1 MASFRV
7 LGQFVQYFLND
18 GTVNDGGSITFY
30 ETDLTTL
37 KNTYSDINL
46 TVLNPNPVPLD
57 ADGRLANDVWG
68 SGVYGAV
75 LADPQSVTI
84 QTLNNIQSGAD
95 PGFSI
100 PALVTGEFLSNDG
113 SNLLW
118 QPIQQV
124 PDPTGE
130 AGNFLGTDGTLLLW
144 QPVPTPAGAGIT
156 VATNG
161 VGGVTATATA
171 GTSGAAKLMIQT
183 GTGSIPA
190 SGINQANGTITFA
203 TAFSAPPVV
212 NVTLTTGSA
221 CASGFPV
228 GNVTSVGT
236 TGCGVSFNNSRDASS
251 GGAITGTVT
260 YAWVAIGLS
269 P

>member
-1 MASFRV
+1 MAAFRV
-7 LGQFVQYFLND
+7 LGQFVQYFLDD
-18 GTVNDGGSITFY
+18 GQVNAGGSVTFY

-37 KNTYSDINL
+37 KNTYSDVSL
-46 TVLNPNPVPLD
+46 TVLNANPLPLD
-57 ADGRLANDVWG
+57 ADGRLSADCWG

-75 LADPQSVTI
+75 LKDSFGTII
-84 QTLNNIQSGAD
+84 QTLNNVQSGSD

-100 PALVTGEFLSNDG
+100 PALVTGDFLTNDG

-118 QPIQQV
+118 QAIQQI
-124 PDPTGE
+124 PDPSGE
-130 AGNFLGTDGTLLLW
+130 AGNFLGTDGTLVLW
-144 QPVPTPAGAGIT
+144 QSIPTPAGAGIT

-183 GTGSIPA
+183 GTGTIAP
-190 SGINQANGTITFA
+190 SGVNQANGTITFA

-212 NVTLTTGSA
+212 QVTLTTGSA

-228 GNVTSVGT
+228 GNATSVGT
-236 TGCGVSFNNSRDASS
+236 TGCGVAFNNSRDASS

-260 YAWVAIGLS
+260 YSWVAIGLS

>member
-7 LGQFVQYFLND
+7 LGQFVQYLLDD
-18 GTVNDGGSITFY
+18 GTVNAGGSVTFY

-37 KNTYSDINL
+37 KDTFSDPGL
-46 TVLNPNPVPLD
+46 TVLNPNPVPLA

-75 LADPQSVTI
+75 LADASSVTI

-95 PGFSI
+95 HGLVI
-100 PALVTGEFLSNDG
+100 PSLVTGDFLTNDG

-118 QPIQQV
+118 SPVFQV
-124 PDPTGE
+124 PDPTGS
-130 AGNFLGTDGTLLLW
+130 AGNVLGTDGTLAIW
-144 QPVPTPAGAGIT
+144 QPLPAAATNGIT

-161 VGGVTATATA
+161 AGGVTATATA
-171 GTSGAAKLMIQT
+171 GSPNPKLMIQT

-190 SGINQANGTITFA
+190 SGINQANGTVTFP

-212 NVTLTTGSA
+212 SLTLNTASA

-228 GNVTSVGT
+228 PAATSVGT
-236 TGCGVSFNNSRDASS
+236 TGFGASFNNSRDAGS
-251 GGAITGTVT
+251 GGAITGAVT
-260 YAWVAIGLS
+260 YHWIAIGLS

>member
-1 MASFRV
+1 MSSFRL
-7 LGQFVQYFLND
+7 LGQFVQFFLND
-18 GTVNDGGSITFY
+18 GSVNAGGSVTFY

-37 KNTYSDINL
+37 KDTYSDPEL

-57 ADGRLANDVWG
+57 ADGRLSNDVWG

-75 LADPQSVTI
+75 LADAGNVTL

-95 PGFSI
+95 PGLVI
-100 PALVTGEFLSNDG
+100 PSLVSGDFLTNDG

-118 QPIQQV
+118 STVLQV
-124 PDPTGE
+124 PDPTGSS
-130 AGNFLGTDGTLLLW
+130 GYVLGTDGTLAIW
-144 QPVPTPAGAGIT
+144 QPLPAAATNGIT

-161 VGGVTATATA
+161 AGGITATATA
-171 GTSGAAKLMIQT
+171 GSPNPILMIQT

-190 SGINQANGTITFA
+190 SGINQANGTINFP
-203 TAFSAPPVV
+203 TAFSAPPIVH
-212 NVTLTTGSA
+212 VTLTTGSA

-228 GNVTSVGT
+228 PNATGIGT
-236 TGCGVSFNNSRDASS
+236 TSCGVSFNNSRDASS

-260 YAWVAIGLS
+260 YNWIAIGLS